1 MPVSVTSIG
10 IRSHHATDKRQT
22 IRASKPN
29 PSIVYMNWT
38 ILKTIEWLTNYLQG
52 KDVPEARLNAE
63 HLIAHSLKIGRM
75 DLYLQFDRPLTKN
88 ELAELKPLIE
98 RRAKREPLQYILE
111 TQPFRKVDIKVRPG
125 VLIPRPETEI
135 VVEEIIQ
142 LIPADIPKSILE
154 LGVGSGA
161 IVAAIAGERDNVQ
174 ITATEISPEALAI
187 AKENTAPY
195 NERITLLLGDL
206 FEPIGD
212 QSFDL
217 IVSNPPYMRD
227 DEWSTLQPEVR
238 DHEPLTAL
246 KAGKD
251 GLDFYRRI
259 INDSGKHL
267 NPGGFLIM
275 EMGDGQSES
284 IQKIINESP
293 HLKDVVITKDL
304 TGKDRVIRALMR
316 GDSHG

>member
-1 MPVSVTSIG
+1 M
-10 IRSHHATDKRQT
+10 D
-22 IRASKPN
+22 
-29 PSIVYMNWT
+29 WT
-38 ILKTIEWLTNYLQG
+38 ILKTIEWLTDYLQG

-63 HLIAHSLKIGRM
+63 HLIAHSLKISRM
-75 DLYLQFDRPLTKN
+75 DLYLQFDRLLKKD

-98 RRAKREPLQYILE
+98 RRAKREPLQYILG

-135 VVEEIIQ
+135 VVEEV
-142 LIPADIPKSILE
+142 LKSISNEASIEILE

-161 IVAAIAGERDNVQ
+161 IVAAIASERENVQ

-195 NERITLLLGDL
+195 NERITLLEGDL
-206 FEPIGD
+206 FEPVED
-212 QSFDL
+212 KSFDL

-227 DEWSTLQPEVR
+227 DEWPTLEPEVR
-238 DHEPLTAL
+238 DYEPLTAL

-267 NPGGFLIM
+267 NPGGLLIM
-275 EMGDGQSES
+275 ELGDGQGEAV
-284 IQKIINESP
+284 QKLINETS
-293 HLKDVVITKDL
+293 HLEDVVITKDL
-304 TGKDRVIRALMR
+304 ADKDRVIRAILR
-316 GDSHG
+316 GGNHG

>member
-1 MPVSVTSIG
+1 M
-10 IRSHHATDKRQT
+10 D
-22 IRASKPN
+22 
-29 PSIVYMNWT
+29 WT
-38 ILKTIEWLTNYLQG
+38 ILKTIEWLTDYLQG

-63 HLIAHSLKIGRM
+63 HLIAHSLKISRM
-75 DLYLQFDRPLTKN
+75 DLYLQFDRLLKKN

-98 RRAKREPLQYILE
+98 RRAKREPLQYILG

-135 VVEEIIQ
+135 VVEEV
-142 LIPADIPKSILE
+142 LKSISNEASIEILE

-161 IVAAIAGERDNVQ
+161 IVAAIASERENVQ

-195 NERITLLLGDL
+195 NERITLLEGDL
-206 FEPIGD
+206 FEPVED
-212 QSFDL
+212 KSFDL

-227 DEWSTLQPEVR
+227 DEWPTLEPEVR
-238 DHEPLTAL
+238 DYEPLTAL

-267 NPGGFLIM
+267 NPGGLLIM
-275 EMGDGQSES
+275 ELGDGQGEAV
-284 IQKIINESP
+284 QKLINETS
-293 HLKDVVITKDL
+293 HLEDVVITKDL
-304 TGKDRVIRALMR
+304 ADKDRVIRAILR
-316 GDSHG
+316 GGNHG